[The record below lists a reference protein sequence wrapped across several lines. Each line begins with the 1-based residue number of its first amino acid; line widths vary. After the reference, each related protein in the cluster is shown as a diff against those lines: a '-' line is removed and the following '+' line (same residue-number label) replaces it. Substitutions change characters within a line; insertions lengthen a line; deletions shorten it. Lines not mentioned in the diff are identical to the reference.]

1 MEMILKV
8 LKKIGLKIIKKHSE
22 KITNTNQNFI
32 SKLMISNINVVKK
45 VAKGDIMVVIPCFS
59 EDKSLNRAIDAIE
72 GADISAGSFRGNTKH
87 IGIPRNTACIFSDFF
102 YGFPDRKDALEILVR
117 EKKNTDFNYCCL
129 VQAIIPKGFEY
140 LRFDYDGKTTFAA
153 ADIEISNKKIE
164 FFNNN
169 EKNDVEVSYTDEDK
183 EVYMLS
189 RFIEFDD
196 EKGFRHVGGNYYPFI
211 EPKHSA
217 ISCQKLSIERLK
229 KKLVEHLEWEQDDYW
244 FLVFP
249 TLEKAKEEAD
259 IRMGEVAVKCMIP
272 QGKPYIEFKPGCIA
286 CLDVYVTPTAFPVTK
301 NKQAKEEVTEE
312 EIAKEREMYASR
324 FSKLEDKKS
333 QTEYVAYNK
342 HSQLNPPYLTATSSI
357 TCIDSYQM
365 HEIKKQKEE
374 NEEEGYRYLLVEISD
389 CRDKIRLHN
398 QGGDL
403 EDFKKKIETL
413 IDNLQDFLDHLYVH
427 PTPADVV
434 DTAKKKFPE
443 RYK

>member
-1 MEMILKV
+1 
-8 LKKIGLKIIKKHSE
+8 
-22 KITNTNQNFI
+22 
-32 SKLMISNINVVKK
+32 MISNVNVVKK

-183 EVYMLS
+183 EVYMLL

-196 EKGFRHVGGNYYPFI
+196 EKGFRHVGGNYFPFI
-211 EPKHSA
+211 NPKNSA
-217 ISCQKLSIERLK
+217 ISCQKLSINSLK
-229 KKLVEHLEWEQDDYW
+229 RKLVEHLEWEQDDYW

-249 TLEKAKEEAD
+249 TLEKAMEATKSSHVKNA
-259 IRMGEVAVKCMIP
+259 IIMKCMIP
-272 QGKPYIEFKPGCIA
+272 QGKPYVEYEPDWIA
-286 CLDVYVTPTAFPVTK
+286 CLDVYTTPTLFVMPGGD
-301 NKQAKEEVTEE
+301 KQAENEVTEE
-312 EIAKEREMYASR
+312 EKEATREMYASR
-324 FSKLEDKKS
+324 FSKLEDKKPV
-333 QTEYVAYNK
+333 TEYVAYNK

-374 NEEEGYRYLLVEISD
+374 NEEEGYRYLLVEICD
-389 CRDKIRLHN
+389 CRDKVRLHN

-403 EDFKKKIETL
+403 EDFKKKLETL
-413 IDNLQDFLDHLYVH
+413 IDNLQDFYDHLYSH